1 VWRAIVMP
9 LWSCRTPVEV
19 GLTAARRI
27 TWRFE
32 YKLSIPAAIAL
43 LIARKV
49 NDSWI
54 SHRIC
59 RRHPQAAASAVKS
72 ATMSGARHRDVTPAS
87 HRRGRAV
94 VSIEQA

>member
-1 VWRAIVMP
+1 MRRSIVMP
-9 LWSCRTPVEV
+9 LWSCRSPVEA

-54 SHRIC
+54 SRRIC
-59 RRHPQAAASAVKS
+59 RRRPQAAASAVKS
-72 ATMSGARHRDVTPAS
+72 AMMSGARQPGVMSAS
-87 HRRGRAV
+87 HQPGSAV